1 MLVCINKGIFWVR
14 IFYPDLAYPLFSLAR
29 LVLCNCC
36 TNPHFFDTGAYNPYQ
51 NVIVS
56 VGKILETYDSDK
68 MYPVYGFGA
77 KVRKPDGSL
86 SECQHC
92 FPVYGGG
99 LEVKGVDGIL
109 QAYKD
114 CVSSVFFSGPT
125 LFAPIIRAA
134 AGLAAGAN
142 CW

>member
-1 MLVCINKGIFWVR
+1 LLIWCC
-14 IFYPDLAYPLFSLAR
+14 ATA
-29 LVLCNCC
+29 VL
-36 TNPHFFDTGAYNPYQ
+36 TSRFFDTGAYNPYQ

-56 VGKILETYDSDK
+56 VGKILETYDTDK